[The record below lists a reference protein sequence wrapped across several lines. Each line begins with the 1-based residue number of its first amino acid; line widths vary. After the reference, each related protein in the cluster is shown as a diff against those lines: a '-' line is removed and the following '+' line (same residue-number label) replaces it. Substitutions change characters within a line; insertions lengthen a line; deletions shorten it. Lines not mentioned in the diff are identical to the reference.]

1 MWEVSFM
8 HHSLYIGEN
17 NSTYP
22 FDRRLSRSPGRPGC
36 SGKMWAIKPGFFRF
50 YLSLAAYTLLETSWR
65 ILRDLPVWELL
76 IQARSLEILFDW
88 LRWIVGYEYKLQVY
102 EKFSKNWE
110 VFLSC
115 GWCKAIISGEGE
127 ESTEI
132 GEWQAVWWR
141 TSRNEGRAQDDDL
154 SPSRWMLL
162 GLYNEWWEI
171 WRTEIMTAE

>member
-1 MWEVSFM
+1 MWVVSFTD
-8 HHSLYIGEN
+8 HSLYIREN
-17 NSTYP
+17 NSTYLLI
-22 FDRRLSRSPGRPGC
+22 DDWVGLWDDLDAVEKCGKSSPD
-36 SGKMWAIKPGFFRF
+36 FRF
-50 YLSLAAYTLLETSWR
+50 CLRLAAYTILDTSLG
-65 ILRDLPVWELL
+65 IFRDLPVWELL
-76 IQARSLEILFDW
+76 IQTRSLEIRFDW
-88 LRWIVGYEYKLQVY
+88 LRWIVGYEYELPIY
-102 EKFSKNWE
+102 GKFSKTE
-110 VFLSC
+110 KLFFPC
-115 GWCKAIISGEGE
+115 GLCKAIISGERE